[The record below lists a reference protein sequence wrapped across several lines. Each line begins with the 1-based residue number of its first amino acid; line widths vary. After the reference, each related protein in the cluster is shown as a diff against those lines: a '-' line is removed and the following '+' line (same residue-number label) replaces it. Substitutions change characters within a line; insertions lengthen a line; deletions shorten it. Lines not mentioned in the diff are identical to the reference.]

1 MLPAGLIVDAEWTM
15 TRAAIIEETGLLDRE
30 NASLQTR
37 VLAGPLAS
45 VTFHTT
51 YLALNILKS
60 QEGGYR
66 HSSNA
71 IHI

>member
-1 MLPAGLIVDAEWTM
+1 MLPAGLIVDAGWTM
-15 TRAAIIEETGLLDRE
+15 TRAAIIEETDRE